1 MAFDVL
7 SDFTLTSTPVPET
20 GAGGLPLLGVAAQ
33 PLVDGA
39 GASMTGTIGPGG
51 TTITYTAQDGTETE
65 SNIDVRDN
73 FSLASETGLPFGDT
87 PGLFI
92 FPIAQQIPGGEL
104 GDSVGLFAVQ
114 VGQDGTV
121 MSTVSTTEAFEPETF
136 EGFGDLDLFPL
147 GDGRLGYAFDGLF
160 TNAVTEV
167 GVVELDEDTGLTVQ
181 PLATFAS
188 GTEVT
193 GLALDDGGVLIA
205 ALPAGYGSPVDV
217 VLTQYDADGTAVAAE
232 QLGTADYEGLGI
244 EPEGSFTTL
253 DLDENGDLVVYVEDL
268 DSDPARVFEAT
279 LDLLPETDVPAE
291 PTEGDDLLDLTAADD
306 MVDALGGDDTVFGR
320 GGVDDIIGG
329 AGDDDLRGG
338 ADSDFIYAETTE
350 VDSGDPEGT
359 NFLRGNAGDDGLY
372 GGAGADDMNGGFGSD
387 EMFGGSGDDRLGGFD
402 GDDVIFGDAGNDQIH
417 GGDGND
423 QLFGDDGDDVMRGAD
438 GDDFML
444 GGAGNDILVGGAGA
458 DEFLIEVGYG
468 AQDDLIK
475 DFAQGEDTLTILG
488 EIDGETITF
497 EDLFLSQEKSVAI
510 IQAGDS
516 TIRLKG
522 VDVDDLD
529 EEDLLLF

>member
-7 SDFTLTSTPVPET
+7 SDFTLTSTPVPE
-20 GAGGLPLLGVAAQ
+20 AGPGGPALLGVAAQ
-33 PLVDGA
+33 PLVDGS
-39 GASMTGTIGPGG
+39 GASMTGTMSAPGG
-51 TTITYTAQDGTETE
+51 TNITFTAQDGTETE
-65 SNIDVRDN
+65 SSIDVLYG
-73 FSLASETGLPFGDT
+73 FALASETGLPFGDT
-87 PGLFI
+87 PGRFI
-92 FPIAQQIPGGEL
+92 FPIANQIPDDDPDG
-104 GDSVGLFAVQ
+104 SVGLFTVE
-114 VGQDGTV
+114 VGQDGAVIETG
-121 MSTVSTTEAFEPETF
+121 STTEPF
-136 EGFGDLDLFPL
+136 EGDGELDLFPL
-147 GDGRLGYAFDGLF
+147 GDGRVGYTFDGLF
-160 TNAVTEV
+160 TDAVTEV
-167 GVVELDEDTGLTVQ
+167 GVVALNEDTGLTVQ

-205 ALPAGYGSPVDV
+205 ALPAGEASPADV
-217 VLTQYDADGTAVAAE
+217 VLTQYDADGTEVGAGG
-232 QLGTADYEGLGI
+232 LGAADYEALGI
-244 EPEGSFTTL
+244 DPEGSFTTL
-253 DLDENGDLVVYVEDL
+253 DLDENGDLVLYVEDL
-268 DSDPARVFEAT
+268 EADPVRVFEAT
-279 LDLLPETDVPAE
+279 LDLIEETDVPPE

-320 GGVDDIIGG
+320 GGNDEIVGG

-338 ADSDFIYAETTE
+338 ADSDFIYAETTGF
-350 VDSGDPEGT
+350 DSGDPEGT

-402 GDDVIFGDAGNDQIH
+402 GDDVIFGDAGDDQIH

-423 QLFGDDGDDVMRGAD
+423 QLFGDDGDDVMRGGD

-458 DEFLIEVGYG
+458 DDFVIGVGDG

-475 DFAQGEDTLTILG
+475 DFAQGEDTLTIFG
-488 EIDGETITF
+488 EIDGEAITF

-510 IQAGDS
+510 IQAGD
-516 TIRLKG
+516 TTVRLKG
-522 VDVDDLD
+522 VDIDDLD
-529 EEDLLLF
+529 EEDLLLL